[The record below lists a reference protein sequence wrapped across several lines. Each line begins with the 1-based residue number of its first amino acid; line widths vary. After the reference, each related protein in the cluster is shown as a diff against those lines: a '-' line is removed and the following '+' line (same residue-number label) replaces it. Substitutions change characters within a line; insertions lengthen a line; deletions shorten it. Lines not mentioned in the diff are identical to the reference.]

1 MKDLTQGNIYKTF
14 LLFSLPII
22 ISGLL
27 SQSYNIIDTAIAGR
41 WLGDAGLAE
50 IGAGSSY
57 ITVLSSLFWGF
68 GAGGAVLVGM
78 AFGKKD
84 FSHLK
89 NITVTTL
96 IILIGLYLLT
106 VPLSIFFKEQLFNF
120 LKVDESLKAEGYKY
134 FSIYLAGL
142 FFITLTNF
150 GTQLFNALG
159 DSKFPL
165 KMAFLSAA
173 LNVVGN
179 ILSIT
184 VLGWGVVGI
193 ALSSVISAL
202 IVDALYV
209 FKLRAFLSDVKDKYV
224 LYKKDAVSV
233 IKIAIPSSCQQM
245 ILYGASFLVSPFIN
259 AISASATA
267 AYTVIQRILEIATS
281 LYQNSSRSVTNF
293 SSQCVGAGKNHL
305 LRRGVWAG
313 FVQAIL
319 FLAPVLVI
327 CSAFAPQICAIFFKD
342 AQDSEAIG
350 IAVAFVRFYM
360 PFVVINSI
368 NNLFHSFWRGTA
380 NMKHL
385 VAGTFVGGASQVLF
399 TYLLAPRYFIN
410 GIWWAWILCW
420 SIEALFNYILYISGK
435 WKNAVE

>member
-22 ISGLL
+22 VSGLL

-41 WLGDAGLAE
+41 WLGDAGLAQ

-84 FSHLK
+84 FIKLK
-89 NITVTTL
+89 NIITTAF
-96 IILIGLYLLT
+96 IILTALCIIT
-106 VPLSIFFKEQLFNF
+106 IPLSIIFREQLFVF
-120 LKVDESLKAEGYKY
+120 LKVDETLKEEGYKY

-142 FFITLTNF
+142 LIITSTNF

-173 LNVVGN
+173 LNIIGN

-184 VLGWGVVGI
+184 ILGWGVSGI

-202 IVDALYV
+202 TVDIIYFV
-209 FKLRAFLSDVKDKYV
+209 KLRAFLSDVKEKYTWV
-224 LYKKDAVSV
+224 KEDAASI
-233 IKIAIPSSCQQM
+233 IKIALPSSCQQM
-245 ILYGASFLVSPFIN
+245 ILYGAAFLVSPFIN

-305 LRRGVWAG
+305 LRRGVKAG

-319 FLAPVLVI
+319 FLVPVLVV
-327 CSAFAPQICAIFFKD
+327 CSIFAPQICAIFFKD
-342 AQDSEAIG
+342 TSDSVALG
-350 IAVAFVRFYM
+350 IAVNFVRFYM
-360 PFVVINSI
+360 PFVAINSV

-385 VAGTFVGGASQVLF
+385 VSGTFVGGASQVIF
-399 TYLLAPRYFIN
+399 TYILAPKYSIN
-410 GIWWAWILCW
+410 GIWTAWILCW
-420 SIEALFNYILYISGK
+420 TVEALFNYILYISGK